1 MFLAS
6 SGVVLF
12 LVTLNTLSARRFEG
26 CYKRSS
32 DPNLAREV
40 KPHERVWE
48 KSELMKSLFG
58 ELPAVWDWRNVQG
71 QSYLSPIR
79 NQHIPQYCGSCWAH
93 GALSAIGDR
102 LGCFFSSPFK
112 KFHNF

>member
-1 MFLAS
+1 MHFVPVKVAAFLIA
-6 SGVVLF
+6 
-12 LVTLNTLSARRFEG
+12 LNACSAYRFG
-26 CYKRSS
+26 CYIKNS
-32 DPNLAREV
+32 DPNLVREV

-48 KSELMKSLFG
+48 KPELMKSLFG

-102 LGCFFSSPFK
+102 
-112 KFHNF
+112 